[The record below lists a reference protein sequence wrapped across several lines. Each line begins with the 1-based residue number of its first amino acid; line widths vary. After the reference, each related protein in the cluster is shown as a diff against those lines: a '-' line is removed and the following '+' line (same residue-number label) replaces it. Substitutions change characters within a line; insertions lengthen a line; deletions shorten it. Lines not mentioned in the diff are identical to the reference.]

1 MNPMARWSKW
11 LLIASV
17 LAAGPF
23 LPTQAQDSRNYSDDP
38 FAEHLE
44 NQGTVIPSLS
54 PQLRFRLVGEIA
66 LPGPLPGIGPRI
78 AGNRVEIPV
87 AGGVASMPVEPGA
100 VVEIVEREPGPEFD
114 VERWAISPNGKRR
127 YGTSEKGQIVSE
139 KRCKRCESGW
149 KKRWRHRLPGNRHA
163 PPLLHAKRL
172 YAAAMDNMIYCVKA
186 GNGHQI
192 WTSDVGGRTSRR
204 LVIWT
209 GGGTGWVSSSDSP
222 LTPIVILVVPDS
234 GAELRALSAAT
245 GQRVA
250 RIRLERGEGTLV
262 GVPVTTPD
270 GKILVAHQK
279 YDESEAALRIY
290 ELDVPGQPPPRY
302 APPSESTPEQATL
315 PAEP

>member
-11 LLIASV
+11 LLIASL
-17 LAAGPF
+17 LAAGS
-23 LPTQAQDSRNYSDDP
+23 LVPTQAQSSRERSDDP
-38 FAEHLE
+38 FAEDLE
-44 NQGTVIPSLS
+44 NQGMVVPSLS

-66 LPGPLPGIGPRI
+66 LPGPLPGKGPRI
-78 AGNRVEIPV
+78 VGNRVEIPV

-100 VVEIVEREPGPEFD
+100 VAQIADREPGPEFD
-114 VERWAISPNGKRR
+114 VEPWAISANGKRR
-127 YGTSEKGQIVSE
+127 YGTS
-139 KRCKRCESGW
+139 CESGW
-149 KKRWRHRLPGNRHA
+149 KKRWRHRLPGNRSA

-204 LVIWT
+204 LVIWAS
-209 GGGTGWVSSSDSP
+209 GGKGWVSSSNSP
-222 LTPIVILVVPDS
+222 LAPVVILVVPDS

-245 GQRVA
+245 GERVA

-270 GKILVAHQK
+270 GRILVAHQK
-279 YDESEAALRIY
+279 YDESEAALWIY
-290 ELDVPGQPPPRY
+290 ELDVPGQPPQPY
-302 APPSESTPEQATL
+302 APPFESAPEEPAP
-315 PAEP
+315 PAESVAKRDS